1 MEKKS
6 FHNKRLQVRRGIPLF
21 LMAIVL
27 INLLLYFYLDLF
39 PWRSSSDPDLC
50 PVGFFKMGSMETCLP
65 WLSCEE
71 MRKEV
76 RRLKLVG
83 EGAVKKVYLGEWKE
97 RKVALS
103 QLTSPVLQ
111 DDFLHGLEM
120 LKTLQSKHVV
130 TLLGYCMEN
139 FTILTEYHPLGSLK
153 DLEEKFN
160 LPRYQSFNTW
170 PNRLRLAIDYVGV
183 VSYLH
188 NSPLGTLVMCDS
200 SDLDKVLSQYLL
212 TLDFRIVANDLD
224 ALPLVSREKG
234 QLVKCGHQR
243 LWGEFV
249 APEQLWPHGDDVE
262 FDDDHMPPYDEK
274 TDIWKIPDVCDYLLG
289 HGEGSDIIRLHLFDI
304 HKECKRRNP
313 AERPSA
319 QTVLNTYK
327 HLLMSL
333 LKDSAAPGAR
343 DML

>member
-1 MEKKS
+1 MEKKFPHS
-6 FHNKRLQVRRGIPLF
+6 KRMQ
-21 LMAIVL
+21 
-27 INLLLYFYLDLF
+27 
-39 PWRSSSDPDLC
+39 
-50 PVGFFKMGSMETCLP
+50 MGGMKTCFP
-65 WLSCEE
+65 WLSCEA

-83 EGAVKKVYLGEWKE
+83 EGAVKKVYFGEWKE

-103 QLTSPVLQ
+103 QLTSSALQ

-120 LKTLQSKHVV
+120 LKLLQSKYVV
-130 TLLGYCMEN
+130 TLLGYCKEN

-160 LPRYQSFNTW
+160 LPRYQILNTW
-170 PNRLRLAIDYVGV
+170 PNRLRLAIDYVAIIN
-183 VSYLH
+183 YFH

-212 TLDFRIVANDLD
+212 TSDFRIVANDLD
-224 ALPLVSREKG
+224 ALPLVNKEKG
-234 QLVKCGHQR
+234 QLVKCGHRQ

-249 APEQLWPHGDDVE
+249 APEQLWPHGEDIE
-262 FDDDHMPPYDEK
+262 FDDERMLPYDEK
-274 TDIWKIPDVCDYLLG
+274 TDIWKIPDVSDFLLG
-289 HGEGSDIIRLHLFDI
+289 HMEGSDILRLHLFDI
-304 HKECKRRNP
+304 HAECKRKNP
-313 AERPSA
+313 AERPLA
-319 QTVLNTYK
+319 QTVLHTYK

-333 LKDSAAPGAR
+333 LKDSAAPGMR